1 VALVVRIARA
11 AISIDFRETG
21 VVVVVLARKVEAT
34 ITSGVEGFS
43 GGEH

>member
-1 VALVVRIARA
+1 VALVVSIAWA
-11 AISIDFRETG
+11 AVSIDFRETA
-21 VVVVVLARKVEAT
+21 VVVVMLARKVEAA